1 LEKRRMFIKFKKFL
15 FQSRILTYAHEETER
30 LYQQLK
36 NMPARE
42 PHLKEQWDGD
52 KSFREMDHPLVHQSF
67 LSHLSKA
74 IGKTSLAP
82 PEIAKAYLTQG
93 NTAAM
98 LNTYTFDKS
107 ELEKLR
113 DDILANPLKYELALR
128 SSKAQDESEY
138 GYKPAIK
145 AKKLE
150 EHDYWFRTLNEGAL
164 PHDSLPYYKQL
175 VAYKDFVDSIE
186 SKAFNTLK
194 VTVQRLLNDFEV
206 SEGNQVGKYSQ
217 KEKETKNAAIRRLM
231 GVINQVEGV

>member
-1 LEKRRMFIKFKKFL
+1 
-15 FQSRILTYAHEETER
+15 
-30 LYQQLK
+30 
-36 NMPARE
+36 
-42 PHLKEQWDGD
+42 
-52 KSFREMDHPLVHQSF
+52 
-67 LSHLSKA
+67 
-74 IGKTSLAP
+74 
-82 PEIAKAYLTQG
+82 LTQG

-98 LNTYTFDKS
+98 LTTFTFDKS

-128 SSKAQDESEY
+128 SSSKAQDDESEY
-138 GYKPAIK
+138 GYKPATK

-194 VTVQRLLNDFEV
+194 VTVQRLLSDFEA
-206 SEGNQVGKYSQ
+206 SEGNAVGQYSQ
-217 KEKETKNAAIRRLM
+217 KDKETKNAAIRRLM
-231 GVINQVEGV
+231 GVIN